1 MKDLKITFKV
11 ATTSAET
18 AEVHKIR
25 RVVFVEEQRIPA
37 HLDADGLD
45 DSAVHVLCWLE
56 GEVVATGRLV
66 IPEPG
71 SGILARIAVLPE
83 FRGKGLGA
91 LVVKKLEEEAAE
103 RGLRQLTLHPHNYL
117 EPFYQRLGYK
127 TVPGASWA
135 GEHELVT
142 MCKNLGSSG

>member
-1 MKDLKITFKV
+1 MKQEVLIKI
-11 ATTSAET
+11 ATTLEELAE
-18 AEVHKIR
+18 AHRIR
-25 RVVFVEEQRIPA
+25 KTVFVEEQEIPA

-71 SGILARIAVLPE
+71 RGVLARIAVLPD

-91 LVVKKLEEEAAE
+91 LVVKKLEEEAVE
-103 RGLRQLTLHPHNYL
+103 RGLRQLTLHPHDYL

-127 TVPGASWA
+127 TVPGISWA
-135 GEHELVT
+135 GKHELIT
-142 MCKNLGSSG
+142 MHKDLDPNG